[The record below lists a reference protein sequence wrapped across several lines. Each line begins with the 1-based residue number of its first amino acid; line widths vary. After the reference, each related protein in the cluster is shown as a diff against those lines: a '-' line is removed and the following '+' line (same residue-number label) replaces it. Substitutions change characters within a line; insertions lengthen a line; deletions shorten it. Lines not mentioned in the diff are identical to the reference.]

1 MIPDLA
7 VIISTYC
14 IARLIGTALPESET
28 AKGTV
33 ILIVNGLAIIV
44 ILIVLASLIGTAS
57 KVPLQR

>member
-1 MIPDLA
+1 
-7 VIISTYC
+7 
-14 IARLIGTALPESET
+14 LPESEK
-28 AKGTV
+28 AKNTV